1 METMKGRREIGSVI
15 SSTYGGNTDSAKVDT
30 KSGSLRS
37 VKFIIGN
44 KLVLFS
50 AELTALF
57 QPSGVSDGTKD
68 VSGELEESVPMT
80 KSVEEIAA
88 HTVNLINS
96 TTGICISNQNVLL
109 GDMLISAHLVDKQAI
124 EWTLDTQCGEAD
136 TFGEKKACNLMV
148 ATFGKK
154 LYI

>member
-1 METMKGRREIGSVI
+1 
-15 SSTYGGNTDSAKVDT
+15 
-30 KSGSLRS
+30 
-37 VKFIIGN
+37 
-44 KLVLFS
+44 
-50 AELTALF
+50 
-57 QPSGVSDGTKD
+57 
-68 VSGELEESVPMT
+68 MT

-136 TFGEKKACNLMV
+136 TFSEKKA
-148 ATFGKK
+148 
-154 LYI
+154 